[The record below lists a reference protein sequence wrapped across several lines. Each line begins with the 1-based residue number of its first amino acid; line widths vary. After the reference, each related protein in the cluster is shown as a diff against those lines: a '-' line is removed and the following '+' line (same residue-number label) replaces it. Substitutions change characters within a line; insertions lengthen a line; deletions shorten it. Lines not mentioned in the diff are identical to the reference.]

1 MPLTSLKQIAGG
13 EELLNRLI
21 AVEKQL
27 ALLKVN
33 NVIIDSGSIERNH
46 DYAQGDTVFNTVNDI
61 IDFGTLLKYS
71 TPGTT
76 GAQELV
82 IPDNAKNGDLIT
94 DGTVTWTL
102 SVFSSAR

>member
-21 AVEKQL
+21 AVERQL
-27 ALLKVN
+27 ALLKVS
-33 NVIIDSGSIERNH
+33 NVITASGSIERNH

-61 IDFGTLLKYS
+61 IDFGTLLKCS

-76 GAQELV
+76 GSQELI
-82 IPDNAKNGDLIT
+82 IPDDAKNGDLIT

-102 SVFSSAR
+102 SIFKQ